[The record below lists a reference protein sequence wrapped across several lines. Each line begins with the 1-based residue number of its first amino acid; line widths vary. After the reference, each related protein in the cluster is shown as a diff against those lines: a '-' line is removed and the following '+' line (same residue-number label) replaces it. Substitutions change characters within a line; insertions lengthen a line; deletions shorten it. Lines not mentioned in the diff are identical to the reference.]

1 MEFLPFADRGLVSL
15 RTEVQRKRDC
25 GEVILDIRALPAD
38 VDAQGLDVAP
48 ILDAFA
54 GGLQLSGLSTA
65 WTIVRR
71 PVARTVLVRIL
82 TRDLAL
88 NAPIMS
94 REDGERLAD
103 RFLQYFPPPT
113 RFFSNT
119 PVSDESDLEG
129 EDTWTGSFS
138 GLSEATFDTGILALG
153 EDRIGMLW
161 VKDEG

>member
-1 MEFLPFADRGLVSL
+1 MDFLPFADRGLVSL
-15 RTEVQRKRDC
+15 RNEVERKRDC
-25 GEVILDIRALPAD
+25 GEVILDIRTLPPD
-38 VDAQGLDVAP
+38 VDTQGIYVAP
-48 ILDAFA
+48 VLDAFA
-54 GGLQLSGLSTA
+54 RALGLSGLSSA
-65 WTIVRR
+65 WTIVHRTA
-71 PVARTVLVRIL
+71 ARTVLVRVL

-103 RFLQYFPPPT
+103 RFLQYFPAPT

-119 PVSDESDLEG
+119 AVSDESDLEG

-138 GLSEATFDTGILALG
+138 GLSEATFDTGIVALG
-153 EDRIGMLW
+153 EGRIGMLW